1 MDSLDLDI
9 NNYNLNDILN
19 LFKIPSNFTESD
31 IKNAKKI
38 VLKIHPDKSKLPPDY
53 FRFYLKAYKML
64 YSVWEFRKKGE
75 VNINE
80 ANTDYEKISDEDKTQ
95 ILDNFF
101 DKNDILKKNNKQFN
115 NWFNEQFEKQK
126 IYNENVET
134 GYGDWLKSSE
144 GIEEERVTSLS
155 QMKNVFDKRKTE
167 ARSLIVKKD
176 IEDFNGGSGLLASE
190 LSQDAP
196 QSFDS
201 DLYSSLPFQDLQK
214 AHCESVIP
222 VTEEDYHNRKK
233 FSNVNEL
240 MTHRNTQNTKPLSES
255 QALEYLNNRENIEDD
270 KATKRGYQL
279 AKEAEET
286 RRKDED
292 FWSNL
297 RRIKN

>member
-155 QMKNVFDKRKTE
+155 QMKNVFDKRKTN
-167 ARSLIVKKD
+167 ALDLSL
-176 IEDFNGGSGLLASE
+176 
-190 LSQDAP
+190 
-196 QSFDS
+196 
-201 DLYSSLPFQDLQK
+201 
-214 AHCESVIP
+214 
-222 VTEEDYHNRKK
+222 
-233 FSNVNEL
+233 
-240 MTHRNTQNTKPLSES
+240 
-255 QALEYLNNRENIEDD
+255 
-270 KATKRGYQL
+270 
-279 AKEAEET
+279 
-286 RRKDED
+286 
-292 FWSNL
+292 
-297 RRIKN
+297 